1 MFKAVILLKRR
12 EDSSVQEFRSWW
24 IGEHAPL
31 ALQLPGVKRICF
43 NVVESEEAPYDGIS
57 ELWFE
62 TEKDFEAAYQ
72 SDIGKTVAADS
83 MAHVSRRDRMFV
95 KENVLDPKE

>member
-12 EDSSVQEFRSWW
+12 EDSSVQDFRNWW

-31 ALQLPGVKRICF
+31 ARQLPRVKRICF
-43 NVVESEEAPYDGIS
+43 NVVESEDAVYDGIS

-62 TEKDFEAAYQ
+62 TKEDFENAYQ
-72 SDIGKTVAADS
+72 SEIGKSVAADS
-83 MAHVSRRDRMFV
+83 MAHVSCRERMFV
-95 KENVLDPKE
+95 QENVLEPSS